1 MVFSNLLSIEAAQ
14 STFRRT
20 IFDEGS
26 LSEIH
31 GGMSRTSRRGFPF
44 PPMLNVSKIS
54 ELGGGSVNETIERI
68 R

>member
-31 GGMSRTSRRGFPF
+31 GGMIRTSLREFPF

-54 ELGGGSVNETIERI
+54 EFGGGSVNASIARI